1 MSRSKLNKHN
11 FPRNILSDPATH
23 FLLGHFLYCCV
34 VSKNHALSFGIL
46 GNWKLYI
53 HPITHQI
60 TSSMKTGLVVVVQS
74 PSRVQLFVTPWTA
87 ARQASLSLT
96 ISWSL
101 PKLMSIEI
109 GDAIQAAHSVST
121 ASRVFLKFHH
131 FYVSLKLMNHPLALV
146 LPLNILLRLCH
157 IDSSREG

>member
-87 ARQASLSLT
+87 AHQASLSPFFSCPLSFQASGSFPVSQLFTSDGQCIGVSASVLLT
-96 ISWSL
+96 QSLFPGNSSWY
-101 PKLMSIEI
+101 K
-109 GDAIQAAHSVST
+109 
-121 ASRVFLKFHH
+121 
-131 FYVSLKLMNHPLALV
+131 
-146 LPLNILLRLCH
+146 
-157 IDSSREG
+157 

>member
-23 FLLGHFLYCCV
+23 FVLGHFLHCCE

-46 GNWKLYI
+46 SSSKLYI

-74 PSRVQLFVTPWTA
+74 PSRAQLFVTPWTA

-96 ISWSL
+96 VSWSL
-101 PKLMSIEI
+101 PKVVSIEI
-109 GDAIQAAHSVST
+109 GDAIQASHSPQGS
-121 ASRVFLKFHH
+121 S
-131 FYVSLKLMNHPLALV
+131 PLGLAWL
-146 LPLNILLRLCH
+146 I
-157 IDSSREG
+157 I